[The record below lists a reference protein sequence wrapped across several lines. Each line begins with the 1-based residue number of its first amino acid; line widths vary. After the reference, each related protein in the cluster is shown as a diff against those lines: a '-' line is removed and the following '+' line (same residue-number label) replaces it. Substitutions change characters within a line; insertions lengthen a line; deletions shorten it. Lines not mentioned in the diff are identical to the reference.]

1 MNKAL
6 LALAIALIAQ
16 IACGSSAPVAKT
28 ADDYVQEYGGNVD
41 VFNRIL
47 ALSDCLLLQE
57 EFDIASGNNE
67 LATPGTP
74 EHKESLGYM
83 TAADDR
89 MKALSCYGQSNLAPA
104 NTIDISIIVAETA
117 AMALTQTVMAIVP
130 TVAITSTN
138 LPTLTQPVL
147 PTLITIPTSESSPVP
162 TNTVIF
168 ILPTQAPP
176 AGGSTCSCSGD
187 SYNCPDFS
195 SHSSAQSCFNYCVEQ
210 GAGDIHRLDQDNDG
224 VACENN

>member
-1 MNKAL
+1 MKKAL
-6 LALAIALIAQ
+6 LPLTILLIVSL
-16 IACGSSAPVAKT
+16 ACGSSAPAVKT
-28 ADDYVQEYGGNVD
+28 VDDYIQEYGGNAD
-41 VFNRIL
+41 VYNHIL
-47 ALSDCLLLQE
+47 SLSDCGLLQE
-57 EFDIASGNNE
+57 QFDIAAGNN
-67 LATPGTP
+67 ANASPGTS

-89 MKALSCYGQSNLAPA
+89 MKALNCYDQSNPA
-104 NTIDISIIVAETA
+104 LPIVDVSTIVAGTA
-117 AMALTQTVMAIVP
+117 AMAITQTAMAFSP

-138 LPTLTQPVL
+138 LPTSTQPVI
-147 PTLITIPTSESSPVP
+147 PTPITIPMSENSPVP

-187 SYNCPDFS
+187 TYNCTDFS
-195 SHSSAQSCFNYCVEQ
+195 SHSSAQACFNYCVEQ

-224 VACENN
+224 DACESN